1 MFAVICR
8 HTNRKLT
15 CGQTLEMAEDKAILN
30 YMQIISRLES
40 GRSSDTTRANEYR
53 NAVIVKV
60 ESDEQQHADISNG
73 VLLRVPLT
81 EVEAMLAPRL
91 E

>member
-1 MFAVICR
+1 
-8 HTNRKLT
+8 
-15 CGQTLEMAEDKAILN
+15 
-30 YMQIISRLES
+30 
-40 GRSSDTTRANEYR
+40 
-53 NAVIVKV
+53 VKV